1 VGSWDEIGS
10 EGSVGEGSIGKVG
23 IGEGGIG
30 KGGSVGK
37 GGIGK
42 GGGIGGESSGGDDGS
57 GLGACGWLGVREV
70 GSKDL
75 RCMDRGIHFI
85 TGVGVS
91 EGGSYESDDGG
102 DGKTGLGGL

>member
-1 VGSWDEIGS
+1 VGSWGEVG
-10 EGSVGEGSIGKVG
+10 GEGSIGKGSVGEVGIGKGG
-23 IGEGGIG
+23 IGEGGG
-30 KGGSVGK
+30 VGK
-37 GGIGK
+37 GGIGE
-42 GGGIGGESSGGDDGS
+42 GGGVGGESSGGDDGS

-75 RCMDRGIHFI
+75 RRMDRGVRFV

-91 EGGSYESDDGG
+91 EGGSCESDDGG

>member
-1 VGSWDEIGS
+1 MGSWGEIGG
-10 EGSVGEGSIGKVG
+10 EGSVGEVG

-30 KGGSVGK
+30 E
-37 GGIGK
+37 
-42 GGGIGGESSGGDDGS
+42 GGGVGGGGGDDGS
-57 GLGACGWLGVREV
+57 GLDACGWLGVRGVTV

-75 RCMDRGIHFI
+75 RRMDRGVRFV

-91 EGGSYESDDGG
+91 EGGSCESGDGG